1 VINLS
6 LRTVVSRLA
15 ALFVS
20 VVTISFVSV
29 GSASAQPE
37 AWNQPEPVSGL
48 DWLLLLVL
56 IPLGVVAVITLL
68 AWLPSL
74 AKSSTASTEI
84 TVSTDPQ

>member
-6 LRTVVSRLA
+6 LRPFFSRLA

-20 VVTISFVSV
+20 VVTISITSI
-29 GSASAQPE
+29 GAAAAQPE

-48 DWLLLLVL
+48 HYVVL
-56 IPLGVVAVITLL
+56 FVIAPVGSAAVIALL

-74 AKSSTASTEI
+74 KKSSTS
-84 TVSTDPQ
+84 SD